1 MPHTTPTDYW
11 IDRLDGA
18 FAVFSASGIEL
29 EGIESRGDAQKHILD
44 LIEHDRVAAQEERA
58 ALDDFAAQQL
68 AEAA

>member
-1 MPHTTPTDYW
+1 MHPADYW

-29 EGIESRGDAQKHILD
+29 EGIESRGDAQNHILD
-44 LIEHDRVAAQEERA
+44 LIDRDLIAAQEESA
-58 ALDDFAAQQL
+58 ALADFEAQFM